1 VRARF
6 VVAGGERVRIAE
18 CGDAG
23 APPVLLVHGW
33 GVSLFTWRHVLPA
46 LGAAGFHAMAF
57 DLRGHGLSAKPAGE
71 AAYTAAAMVAHV
83 RAVRDTLGI
92 ERGALAAMSMGAV
105 LVRELML
112 EDPSRVSHLAWI
124 SPAGF
129 GRIRRREM
137 GRLFSPRLLA
147 PLIARIVPRFA
158 VAHSMARTYGPNGA
172 PLARD
177 IDDYWAPSQFP
188 EFVLA
193 SRHLLHAFDWAP
205 PDPSRFAR
213 ADLPP
218 MLALLGTHD
227 RLIDLDA
234 TEAYL
239 AAYVPSCRIE
249 IVEGGGHA
257 LHEDT
262 PSEAN
267 RLLAA
272 LLRS

>member
-1 VRARF
+1 MRARF
-6 VVAGGERVRIAE
+6 VVAGGERVRVAE

-33 GVSLFTWRHVLPA
+33 GVSVFTWRHVLPA
-46 LGAAGFHAMAF
+46 LGAAGWHAMAF
-57 DLRGHGLSAKPAGE
+57 DLRGHGLSDKPVGE
-71 AAYTAAAMVAHV
+71 EAYTTPALVAHV
-83 RAVRDTLGI
+83 RAVRDALGI
-92 ERGALAAMSMGAV
+92 DRCALAAMSMGAV

-112 EDPSRVSHLAWI
+112 DDPSRVSHLALI

-147 PLIARIVPRFA
+147 PLIAHLVPRMA
-158 VAHSMARTYGPNGA
+158 VARSMARTYGPNAA
-172 PLARD
+172 PLDRD

-205 PDPSRFAR
+205 PDPERFAR
-213 ADLPP
+213 TDLPP
-218 MLALLGTHD
+218 MLALLGSHD
-227 RLIDLDA
+227 RLIDLEA
-234 TEAYL
+234 TEVYL
-239 AAYVPSCRIE
+239 AAHVPRCRIE
-249 IVEGGGHA
+249 VVQGGGHA

-262 PSEAN
+262 PAEAN
-267 RLLAA
+267 RLLVG
-272 LLRS
+272 LLRG